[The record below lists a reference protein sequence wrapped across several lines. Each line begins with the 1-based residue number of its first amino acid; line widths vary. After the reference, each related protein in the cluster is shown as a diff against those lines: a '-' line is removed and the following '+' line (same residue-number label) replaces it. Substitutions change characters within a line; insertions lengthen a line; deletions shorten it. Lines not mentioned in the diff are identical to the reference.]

1 MTRFLKSAV
10 LSVAVAATTL
20 AAVADASAGD
30 RWRRNYYNNHYRG
43 NSTGDVV
50 AAGVLGLAAG
60 AIIGGLAA
68 RPAYREP
75 VYVDRY
81 RQAPAYYGNGYY
93 GNGYYNPA
101 MYAVGWSRGAVN
113 GSAIAKAATAASIQA
128 AAPLSATTV
137 ASISADRTQTQW
149 HHRFGQPGLRP
160 AGQRAT
166 DAAAPSP
173 RPGCS

>member
-50 AAGVLGLAAG
+50 AAGVLGLEAG

-81 RQAPAYYGNGYY
+81 RQAPAYYGNGYN
-93 GNGYYNPA
+93 GNGYYNQPR
-101 MYAVGWSRGAVN
+101 YVRGGLEPWSREWFRYCESRYRSFDP
-113 GSAIAKAATAASIQA
+113 GSGTF
-128 AAPLSATTV
+128 V
-137 ASISADRTQTQW
+137 GYDGRE
-149 HHRFGQPGLRP
+149 HFCR
-160 AGQRAT
+160 
-166 DAAAPSP
+166 
-173 RPGCS
+173 